1 MRWVGGLVGCVIAQT
16 LLVGRSMGA
25 GGQVVGADTVLPAGP
40 LVVRFSLPAGWQ
52 RDTFLLVVR
61 NALGVVAR
69 VRLLPQSAPA
79 GQAFGR
85 LHVPKPGFYLLTVHH
100 PRTGA
105 RVWASRRL
113 YVVAPPYTTVAQVR
127 AYHNAL
133 LSRATPSPQI
143 RDKEILSEGEVEA
156 ITQPLPD
163 AAPVTIQ
170 LSDEDLALPEGEGL
184 SLPEESEA
192 VEEDWGGLDD

>member
-1 MRWVGGLVGCVIAQT
+1 
-16 LLVGRSMGA
+16 
-25 GGQVVGADTVLPAGP
+25 
-40 LVVRFSLPAGWQ
+40 
-52 RDTFLLVVR
+52 
-61 NALGVVAR
+61 
-69 VRLLPQSAPA
+69 
-79 GQAFGR
+79 
-85 LHVPKPGFYLLTVHH
+85 
-100 PRTGA
+100 
-105 RVWASRRL
+105 L